1 MTSNNIGLS
10 RSFRQ
15 GLMTKVLAFA
25 VIPSA
30 YCSPGKEEIFMGT
43 LDRQFR

>member
-1 MTSNNIGLS
+1 MTSHNNGLC

-15 GLMTKVLAFA
+15 GLMTTVLAFA

-30 YCSPGKEEIFMGT
+30 GCSPGKEEIFMGT